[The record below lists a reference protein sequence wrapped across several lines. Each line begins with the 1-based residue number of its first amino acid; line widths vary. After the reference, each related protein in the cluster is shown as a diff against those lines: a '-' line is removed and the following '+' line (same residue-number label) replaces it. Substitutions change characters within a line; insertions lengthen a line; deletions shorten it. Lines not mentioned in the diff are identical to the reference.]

1 MCMRSSDDLRFSPW
15 DLTVAAAV
23 LLLSLVCWLPL
34 RTQAAEGDLTAVLTA
49 DGTELAR
56 VSLSALTEPQE
67 RTYTVNG
74 HTLTVRFSADGAEV
88 IDSTC
93 PTQDCVHT
101 GHIHRP
107 GRSIV
112 CLPAR
117 FSIRL
122 IGDGGVDAVVG

>member
-1 MCMRSSDDLRFSPW
+1 MRSSDDLRFSPW

-49 DGTELAR
+49 DGAELDR
-56 VSLSALTEPQE
+56 VSLSALAEPQE

-74 HTLTVRFSADGAEV
+74 MTLTVRFSADGVEV

-93 PTQDCVHT
+93 PTLDCVHT
-101 GHIHRP
+101 GLISGP
-107 GRSIV
+107 GKSIV

-117 FSIRL
+117 LAIRL
-122 IGDGGVDAVVG
+122 TGDGGVDAVVG

>member
-1 MCMRSSDDLRFSPW
+1 MRSSDDLRFSRW

-23 LLLSLVCWLPL
+23 VLLSLVCWLPL
-34 RTQAAEGDLTAVLTA
+34 QSQAANNLTAVLSA
-49 DGTELAR
+49 DGTELDR

-88 IDSTC
+88 VSSTC
-93 PTQDCVHT
+93 PTQDCVRT
-101 GHIHRP
+101 GHVHRP
-107 GRSIV
+107 GGSIV

-117 FSIRL
+117 LSIRL
-122 IGDGGVDAVVG
+122 TGEGGVDAVVG

>member
-1 MCMRSSDDLRFSPW
+1 MRSSDDLRFSPW
-15 DLTVAAAV
+15 DLTVAAVV
-23 LLLSLVCWLPL
+23 LLLSLICWLPL
-34 RTQAAEGDLTAVLTA
+34 RTQAAEGDLTAVLTT

-56 VSLSALTEPQE
+56 VPLSALTEPQE